1 VTVTVTPASGPAL
14 SGVLVERSDFYV
26 TFRQADGTIR
36 VVPTTGAKVVTT
48 NPLQAHID
56 LLDRITDTQI
66 HDVVAYLENLK

>member
-1 VTVTVTPASGPAL
+1 M

-26 TFRQADGTIR
+26 TFRQPDGAIR
-36 VVPTTGAKVVTT
+36 VVPTAGAKVVTT

-56 LLDRITDTQI
+56 LLDRISDKQI